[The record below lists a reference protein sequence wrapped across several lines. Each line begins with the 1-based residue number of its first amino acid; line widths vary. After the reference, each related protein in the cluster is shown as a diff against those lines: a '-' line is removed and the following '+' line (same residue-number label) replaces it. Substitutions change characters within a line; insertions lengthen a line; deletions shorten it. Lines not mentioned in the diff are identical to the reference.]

1 MKTIRIG
8 TRTSA
13 LALKQTEMVMQA
25 IKERY
30 KDVTFEVVPMKTKG
44 DKLLQAALIEFGGK
58 GAFVSEFEE
67 ALLDGTIDIAV
78 HSAKDM
84 PMELA
89 EGLGLWMVLKR
100 ADARDVLVTR
110 KEENPKP
117 EQPMVIGTSSL
128 RRELQIGQLLP
139 SQCKLLRGNVPTR
152 IEKLQE
158 GLYDG
163 IILAAAGLERLELNQ
178 EENLCYRYLS
188 YDEMIPAGGQG
199 IIAVEGREKDDLRK
213 LFEECS
219 DRKAEMELE
228 TERFMLE
235 KLEAGCHEP
244 IGVFSEIEGEDISIR
259 LLLENN
265 GNAYKG
271 KRNGKVSERF
281 SLAEELIKEVRK
293 YAGK

>member
-1 MKTIRIG
+1 MKTIKIG

-30 KDVTFEVVPMKTKG
+30 EDAVFEVIPMKTRG

-84 PMELA
+84 PMKLA
-89 EGLGLWMVLKR
+89 EGLELWMVLDR

-110 KEENPKP
+110 AENDQKKG
-117 EQPMVIGTSSL
+117 QPMIIGTSSL
-128 RRELQIGQLLP
+128 RRELQIGQLLT

-152 IEKLQE
+152 IEKLRE

-163 IILAAAGLERLELNQ
+163 IILAAAGLERLGLDQ
-178 EENLCYRYLS
+178 EKDLCYRYLS
-188 YDEMIPAGGQG
+188 YEEMIPAGGQG
-199 IIAVEGREKDDLRK
+199 IIAIEGRKKDELRSI
-213 LFEECS
+213 FEACS
-219 DRKAEMELE
+219 DRKTELELE
-228 TERFMLE
+228 TERFMLK
-235 KLEAGCHEP
+235 KLQAGCHEP
-244 IGVFSEIEGEDISIR
+244 IGVFSRIEGENISVR
-259 LLLENN
+259 LLLEHN
-265 GNAYKG
+265 GKLYKG
-271 KRNGKVSERF
+271 KADGRVSGRLL
-281 SLAEELIKEVRK
+281 LAEELIEEVRK
-293 YAGK
+293 NAGK

>member
-1 MKTIRIG
+1 MKTIKIG

-13 LALKQTEMVMQA
+13 LALKQTELVMQA
-25 IKERY
+25 IKERE

-89 EGLGLWMVLKR
+89 EGLTLWMVLDR

-110 KEENPKP
+110 KEEKTKQ
-117 EQPMVIGTSSL
+117 EQQMVIGTSSQ
-128 RRELQIGQLLP
+128 RRELQIAQLLP

-152 IEKLQE
+152 IGKLRE
-158 GLYDG
+158 GIYDG
-163 IILAAAGLERLELNQ
+163 IILAAAGLKRLGMDK
-178 EENLCYRYLS
+178 EEDLCYRYLT

-199 IIAVEGREKDDLRK
+199 IIAVEGRKKDSLRK
-213 LFEECS
+213 LLMECS
-219 DRKAEMELE
+219 DQKSAIELE
-228 TERFMLE
+228 TERFILE
-235 KLEAGCHEP
+235 KLQAGCHEP
-244 IGVFSEIEGEDISIR
+244 IGVFSEIEGDTIAIR
-259 LLLENN
+259 LLLENK
-265 GNAYKG
+265 GKPYKG
-271 KRNGKVSERF
+271 KVTGKVSDRF
-281 SLAEELIKEVRK
+281 SLAEQLMEEVRK
-293 YAGK
+293 DAGK